1 MAFRTRANGRTLLA
15 TSSVDKTIR
24 LWSLD
29 AMVPQEWPPATT
41 LVTTYRIG
49 SATPRAIAFAWNQLY
64 VALDEGIMA
73 LRVPVDEGDPDV

>member
-1 MAFRTRANGRTLLA
+1 
-15 TSSVDKTIR
+15 
-24 LWSLD
+24 
-29 AMVPQEWPPATT
+29 MVPQEWPPATT